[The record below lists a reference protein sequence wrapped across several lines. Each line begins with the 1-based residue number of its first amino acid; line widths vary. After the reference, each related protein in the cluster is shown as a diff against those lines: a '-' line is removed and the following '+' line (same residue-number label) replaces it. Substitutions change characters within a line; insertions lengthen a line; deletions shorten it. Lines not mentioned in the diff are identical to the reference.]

1 MKNRRKTVIISPR
14 TEASWWQLLDG
25 LWRSLPT
32 LQRYRLR
39 ATLRKH
45 VLPVLCELEGTY
57 LGEHFGAKPKLA
69 GRSLND
75 IENDDV
81 ALEAALFLFDVAL
94 KEDLIVFARAV
105 AESGEKRSDPGHGE
119 VGSCGLALDQV
130 KGIYARRAAE
140 LMLQKCGPEAA
151 HHRQALEEIEIDDPT
166 SLHKFRLLVNLHPT
180 SVRELQKGLI
190 GQLGRLLE
198 SDAAYLRVLHVLS
211 PIGCLRA
218 LRYALRGDFFRILQ
232 WRPEFVS
239 AVAEALDHG
248 AKIMALGKTLL
259 AIRDPAVV
267 RALGTWPMVEVSVE
281 SETSCQ
287 PYNHR
292 GRSKH
297 LTRIAEVRQLL
308 GPDFT
313 RLLKCG
319 ATTVAE
325 AGGWSNRQL
334 ERFQFY
340 LSRLNPAALAVLA
353 VLPFEYR
360 LTVLDGL
367 LSAYGG
373 FLIDHTLARPDGL
386 AVLECLVSEV
396 QELIEEGKSPQIID
410 ALIGSGELRDQP
422 MIERLVKREAP
433 SRQLGP
439 VEWAQVI

>member
-1 MKNRRKTVIISPR
+1 
-14 TEASWWQLLDG
+14 
-25 LWRSLPT
+25 
-32 LQRYRLR
+32 
-39 ATLRKH
+39 
-45 VLPVLCELEGTY
+45 
-57 LGEHFGAKPKLA
+57 
-69 GRSLND
+69 
-75 IENDDV
+75 
-81 ALEAALFLFDVAL
+81 
-94 KEDLIVFARAV
+94 
-105 AESGEKRSDPGHGE
+105 
-119 VGSCGLALDQV
+119 
-130 KGIYARRAAE
+130 
-140 LMLQKCGPEAA
+140 
-151 HHRQALEEIEIDDPT
+151 
-166 SLHKFRLLVNLHPT
+166 
-180 SVRELQKGLI
+180 LQKGLI